1 MSDGNGAKAA
11 TPDITDTGKILVG
24 NVQEHQKEVV
34 RIAHRLTEIIPPGAV
49 VLVAIEKPGPKLA
62 LANGMS
68 PAPIYEMVQVVR
80 PAVFLQ
86 VNAQAP
92 PAASGLSK

>member
-1 MSDGNGAKAA
+1 VSERTELGATTADA
-11 TPDITDTGKILVG
+11 PDIAETGKILIG
-24 NVQEHQKEVV
+24 NVQEHKKEVV
-34 RIAHRLTEIIPPGAV
+34 RLAHRLSEIIPPGAV

-68 PAPIYEMVQVVR
+68 PAPIFEMVQVVR
-80 PAVFLQ
+80 PAVYLQ

-92 PAASGLSK
+92 K